1 MKSCDEMVKELIEW
15 FEDGVGNVTI
25 FRAPR
30 AQHVD
35 CVYEETIKLFEL
47 DREIRGLV
55 EAVFEVFDADKME
68 FFRNGNGDPDRV
80 RITRRG

>member
-1 MKSCDEMVKELIEW
+1 MKSFEEMVKELNEW

-30 AQHVD
+30 AQNVD

-68 FFRNGNGDPDRV
+68 FFRNGEGDPDRV

>member
-1 MKSCDEMVKELIEW
+1 MKSFEAMIKELSEW
-15 FEDGVGNVTI
+15 FEDGVGNVTV

-30 AQHVD
+30 SQYVD

-47 DREIRGLV
+47 DRETRGLV
-55 EAVFEVFDADKME
+55 EAIFEVFGADKME
-68 FFRNGNGDPDRV
+68 FFRDGEGNPDRV